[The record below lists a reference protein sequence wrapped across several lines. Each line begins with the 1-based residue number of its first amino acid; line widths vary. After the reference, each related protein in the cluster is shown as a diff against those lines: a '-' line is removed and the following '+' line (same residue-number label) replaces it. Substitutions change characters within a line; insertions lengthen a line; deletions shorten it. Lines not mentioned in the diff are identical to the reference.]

1 MSDTEKMKCLVC
13 KGSGYVGPDQRED
26 TPFMDRMIG
35 CAPCSFCTGGYSNLL
50 VQSDEIHEN
59 QCATDYK
66 LANENAR
73 LKDVI
78 HCTIKAL
85 KNASDEGAIIDT
97 IWHSDAETLFD
108 FLADSVK

>member
-1 MSDTEKMKCLVC
+1 MKVD
-13 KGSGYVGPDQRED
+13 YEDVRED
-26 TPFMDRMIG
+26 DARKNAAI
-35 CAPCSFCTGGYSNLL
+35 N
-50 VQSDEIHEN
+50 
-59 QCATDYK
+59 K

-108 FLADSVK
+108 FLADRVK